1 MKKELVLIISGF
13 IIGLGVILISQFY
26 KVNKS
31 EKILTINELF
41 TIYDQNIQD
50 IKNNMEMITESNEDF
65 DWWILKDFNIEDK
78 DYETS
83 LNSLVADV
91 RMAYLEY
98 TDEEQMYTN
107 SNPIRKYRE
116 KEYIT
121 KKQLEKLNLDMKE
134 EMLSGNIN
142 RFNKYSTLLISK
154 DEELR
159 NIFLNQTEKITKMK
173 QLSIF
178 TNTNSTY
185 SELLFKK
192 IIEVS
197 YVKDV
202 SEFLIKEYNRL
213 KYLEN

>member
-26 KVNKS
+26 KDNKS

-159 NIFLNQTEKITKMK
+159 NIFLNQTEKITKIK

-197 YVKDV
+197 YVKDI

>member
-26 KVNKS
+26 KDNKS

-50 IKNNMEMITESNEDF
+50 IKNTMEMITESNEDF

>member
-26 KVNKS
+26 KDNKS

-173 QLSIF
+173 QLSIL

-185 SELLFKK
+185 SELLF
-192 IIEVS
+192 
-197 YVKDV
+197 
-202 SEFLIKEYNRL
+202 
-213 KYLEN
+213 

>member
-1 MKKELVLIISGF
+1 MKKELVLIISGS

-26 KVNKS
+26 KDNKS

-197 YVKDV
+197 YVKDI

>member
-26 KVNKS
+26 KDNKS

-91 RMAYLEY
+91 RMVYLEY

-173 QLSIF
+173 QLSIL

-197 YVKDV
+197 YVKDI

>member
-26 KVNKS
+26 KDNKS

-83 LNSLVADV
+83 QNSLVADV

>member
-26 KVNKS
+26 KDNKS

-178 TNTNSTY
+178 KNTNSTY

-197 YVKDV
+197 YVKDI

>member
-26 KVNKS
+26 KDNKS

-83 LNSLVADV
+83 QNSLVADV

-178 TNTNSTY
+178 KNTNSTY

-197 YVKDV
+197 YVKDI

>member
-26 KVNKS
+26 KDNKS

-173 QLSIF
+173 QLSIL

-197 YVKDV
+197 YVKDI

>member
-26 KVNKS
+26 KDNKS

-173 QLSIF
+173 QLSIL

>member
-26 KVNKS
+26 KDNKS

-116 KEYIT
+116 KEYRT

-159 NIFLNQTEKITKMK
+159 NIFLNQTENITKMK

-197 YVKDV
+197 YVKDI

>member
-26 KVNKS
+26 KDNKS

-134 EMLSGNIN
+134 EMLPGNIN

-178 TNTNSTY
+178 KNTNSTY

-197 YVKDV
+197 YVKDI

>member
-26 KVNKS
+26 KDNKS

-83 LNSLVADV
+83 QNSLVADV

-197 YVKDV
+197 YVKDI

>member
-26 KVNKS
+26 KDNKS

>member
-26 KVNKS
+26 KDNKS
-31 EKILTINELF
+31 ENILTINELF

-178 TNTNSTY
+178 KNTNSTY

-197 YVKDV
+197 YVKDI

>member
-26 KVNKS
+26 KDNKS

-178 TNTNSTY
+178 KNTNSTY

>member
-26 KVNKS
+26 KDNKS
-31 EKILTINELF
+31 ENILTINELF

-197 YVKDV
+197 YVKDI

>member
-26 KVNKS
+26 KDNKS
-31 EKILTINELF
+31 KKILTINELF

-197 YVKDV
+197 YVKDI

>member
-26 KVNKS
+26 KDNKS

-197 YVKDV
+197 HVKDV

>member
-26 KVNKS
+26 KDNKS

-197 YVKDV
+197 YVKDI